1 MEEAKLTDPFIKG
14 WLDYLAFALSGL
26 DAAGTLGAAVA
37 FTMGDLYRPGAS
49 LDYPVGGSGAVI
61 DALVRGIERHG
72 GTVRLSTHVERI
84 NVDES
89 GRAVGVTLR
98 SGEVLPASAVV
109 SNADAWAT
117 VKLLPETARPVPRPR
132 QGGAL
137 NSGMAKTDSFMHL
150 HIGFRAAEGELQ
162 AMKACGMGLG
172 IHYSVVLDDFEDI
185 CKDNNMVIIS
195 IPTLLDPGLAPEGHH
210 VLHAYY
216 AADEPYTPWAGLDRR
231 SEEYAALKLERA
243 KPLWAAVEKLIPD
256 IKERLVVEMV
266 GTPLTHERFLRRTE
280 GTYGPP
286 LFAPG
291 GGGETIP
298 YAGTPVPGL
307 LRGSMSRASPIQ
319 PAWPARP
326 DWSAEA
332 GRSLGQPEA

>member
-1 MEEAKLTDPFIKG
+1 MSLT
-14 WLDYLAFALSGL
+14 
-26 DAAGTLGAAVA
+26 
-37 FTMGDLYRPGAS
+37 LYR
-49 LDYPVGGSGAVI
+49 
-61 DALVRGIERHG
+61 
-72 GTVRLSTHVERI
+72 
-84 NVDES
+84 
-89 GRAVGVTLR
+89 
-98 SGEVLPASAVV
+98 
-109 SNADAWAT
+109 
-117 VKLLPETARPVPRPR
+117 
-132 QGGAL
+132 
-137 NSGMAKTDSFMHL
+137 
-150 HIGFRAAEGELQ
+150 
-162 AMKACGMGLG
+162 
-172 IHYSVVLDDFEDI
+172 
-185 CKDNNMVIIS
+185 
-195 IPTLLDPGLAPEGHH
+195 
-210 VLHAYY
+210 
-216 AADEPYTPWAGLDRR
+216 LDRR

-243 KPLWAAVEKLIPD
+243 RPLWAAVEKLIPD